1 MVNYAYQDYFYK
13 TSMRKDI
20 LVVDGGATVTAVS
33 GHEPSISG
41 ATYVFT
47 TEDFKSESFELEES
61 ICSEEDLKFGL
72 CESSFVRIEVKNNP
86 SYPNLKDAEAELKI
100 YIYFDGDSDTLF
112 QIGKYIVEK
121 DEYSDDRRF
130 RTIEMYDFLYYL
142 RDYDITPWY
151 NNFYATYPITP
162 TIGDL
167 RNSLFTWLNSQEL
180 GEPYSFPQ
188 ETTTLINDPL
198 TIGKTIESDVIT
210 FDFFMQGILE
220 ANGCMGH
227 VNRNGEFVYKY
238 LPWYSEEAVKVV
250 TDDWREPPTKYE
262 DITTIGIGFVDIY
275 DQNNFLK
282 FEYGSTSFKHPSR
295 YSIVNSF
302 VFADKEKLDLNLG
315 AALIQLRNK
324 ITHLRYKPCEVKCQ
338 GDLCLEVGDQ
348 INVQYGTDGNGNPLY
363 FYTYILERSFRGI
376 QSMRDVFS
384 AKGNKRQP
392 VIKLEKNSNWQ
403 TGSTTQ
409 GTDGSGTGGVA
420 DVSDTNLN
428 DMIEYWRN
436 IGIRLLD
443 EPTGVSVVYNKSD
456 GQVELKWTDP
466 ADITTKRPEKVEWLG
481 TVVVRKENSAPK
493 HRWDG
498 DLIVNST
505 TRDEY
510 KTTAL
515 VDNTVEANKRYYYG
529 IFPYHRHLSDV
540 DNNIN
545 FFRFTK
551 VVSVNTVS
559 QIVAP
564 SITSLMADPFSITV
578 NYNIPTLVY
587 GSYTECVLVYKKGNI
602 PTSKTDGTSV
612 SLDPTETTKVISGLD
627 ETSTYYFIIYIT
639 DSIGNSANSDVQ
651 DATTGENPVPPEYRT
666 YINQINGSGFYWK
679 DWEVKTYTNQYGS
692 SWVMQD
698 FSPNYNYSWFAN
710 PYYGGFEDVPY
721 CHASQIYNVYVTK
734 EDYQVQAWQPNTS
747 YTYDVDVVTYN
758 NATYRCRSTHTSGS
772 IFDSSKWTLLGN
784 GLVDIYSTSITP
796 SRYGNFFENGSNIYK
811 PVGWIHRG
819 TSSGYGDLTEFISS
833 NPYSGWDFTFS
844 YTTSKRSLLEIS
856 TYLGKYVRN
865 VNLYVNGILWSR
877 ANNTN

>member
-13 TSMRKDI
+13 TNMRKDI

-61 ICSEEDLKFGL
+61 LCSEDDLKFGL

-86 SYPNLKDAEAELKI
+86 SYPNLKDAEAELKV
-100 YIYFDGDSDTLF
+100 YIYFNGDSDTLF

-198 TIGKTIESDVIT
+198 TISKTIESDIIT

-348 INVQYGTDGNGNPLY
+348 INVQYGTDANGNPLY

-392 VIKLEKNSNWQ
+392 VMKLDKNSNWQ
-403 TGSTTQ
+403 TGNTTQ

-498 DLIVNST
+498 ELIVNST

-529 IFPYHRHLSDV
+529 IFPYHRHLSDA

-551 VVSVNTVS
+551 IVSVNTTEK
-559 QIVAP
+559 IVAP
-564 SITSLMADPFSITV
+564 TITDATLSYNSVTV
-578 NYNIPTLVY
+578 QYTIPSGTY
-587 GSYTECVLVYKKGNI
+587 SYIKLVYKEGGI
-602 PTSKTDGTSV
+602 PTNASDGT
-612 SLDPTETTKVISGLD
+612 VINITQSSTSTQVTGLKYR
-627 ETSTYYFIIYIT
+627 STYYFEIFT
-639 DSIGNSANSDVQ
+639 DISQSEEKAVTVSLPEGARLVDFWDLVLNDDVEHAVNCGSSPTTAQLNSDDVLFYGQ
-651 DATTGENPVPPEYRT
+651 SQKTKPTVTDGVFYHV
-666 YINQINGSGFYWK
+666 GST
-679 DWEVKTYTNQYGS
+679 D
-692 SWVMQD
+692 
-698 FSPNYNYSWFAN
+698 
-710 PYYGGFEDVPY
+710 
-721 CHASQIYNVYVTK
+721 
-734 EDYQVQAWQPNTS
+734 
-747 YTYDVDVVTYN
+747 
-758 NATYRCRSTHTSGS
+758 
-772 IFDSSKWTLLGN
+772 
-784 GLVDIYSTSITP
+784 
-796 SRYGNFFENGSNIYK
+796 
-811 PVGWIHRG
+811 
-819 TSSGYGDLTEFISS
+819 
-833 NPYSGWDFTFS
+833 
-844 YTTSKRSLLEIS
+844 YTTSYISFPLKQNYNILGGQSKVNFIAKAQDAYHNQWINSAILLS
-856 TYLGKYVRN
+856 TDYGQFLSHYAYDLSQYADAVHVDEFGEYEDERLFSGVQNVRRIQ
-865 VNLYVNGILWSR
+865 VRFDYGTWEMYDIKVWIVD
-877 ANNTN
+877 